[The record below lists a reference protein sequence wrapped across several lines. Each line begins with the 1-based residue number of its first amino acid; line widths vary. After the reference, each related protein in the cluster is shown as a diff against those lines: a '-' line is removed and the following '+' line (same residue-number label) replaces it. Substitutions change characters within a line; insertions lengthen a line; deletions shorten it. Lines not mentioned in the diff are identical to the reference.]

1 MREDL
6 VEAVRAFCTQPL
18 DALDQVGL
26 QERAV
31 LARALAGQ
39 LLGCAD
45 QALGE
50 LDARGQGRVVTDP
63 GSDGPAQLESVHG
76 WWRDAVVL
84 TGQQAGRDL
93 RRAQFLRELPLLGRA
108 VLDGTLAPAQAAVLG
123 RLAGAIPDQ
132 ALRDSQTQLIA
143 VAAPLNTDALNRFV
157 THLIATHCEPALDA
171 EQGAAHAR
179 RYLQVRREQDGSVR
193 GSFVLASEDA
203 EVVLTVLEPLARR
216 QGMADVRSAGQ
227 RRADALVEVFG
238 AAAAWMDL
246 PHAGGQRPQVSYVV
260 TAEWCAGEQP
270 PSLPERLASAGL
282 HPAALSRFAADSAWT
297 GPQTR
302 ARVESA
308 LCDAR
313 IGRLLLDSRGRVV
326 SLEALT
332 DGITP
337 AQRRAVSIRDRSC
350 VAKGCTRP
358 PAFCDVHHL
367 EHREHGGATSVANLA
382 LLCRRHHVLWHRGV
396 VGLHDLHLPW
406 LPDPEPER
414 THHDPW
420 SHENRP
426 LIA

>member
-1 MREDL
+1 
-6 VEAVRAFCTQPL
+6 
-18 DALDQVGL
+18 
-26 QERAV
+26 
-31 LARALAGQ
+31 
-39 LLGCAD
+39 
-45 QALGE
+45 
-50 LDARGQGRVVTDP
+50 
-63 GSDGPAQLESVHG
+63 
-76 WWRDAVVL
+76 
-84 TGQQAGRDL
+84 
-93 RRAQFLRELPLLGRA
+93 
-108 VLDGTLAPAQAAVLG
+108 
-123 RLAGAIPDQ
+123 
-132 ALRDSQTQLIA
+132 
-143 VAAPLNTDALNRFV
+143 
-157 THLIATHCEPALDA
+157 
-171 EQGAAHAR
+171 
-179 RYLQVRREQDGSVR
+179 
-193 GSFVLASEDA
+193 
-203 EVVLTVLEPLARR
+203 
-216 QGMADVRSAGQ
+216 
-227 RRADALVEVFG
+227 
-238 AAAAWMDL
+238 
-246 PHAGGQRPQVSYVV
+246 V